1 MEFDG
6 KIEGSWVGCQHKLL
20 TRSRSV
26 QWHVTIWPC
35 WINTNFVIEDEHV
48 IVIQFIREI
57 RSYSDAINSYELYC
71 HTSTFCIFAS
81 CYVKVLFI
89 PVNLLMYC

>member
-26 QWHVTIWPC
+26 QWHVTVWPC

-48 IVIQFIREI
+48 LVIQLLREI

-71 HTSTFCIFAS
+71 HTSTFCLCAMYFLKGVQIS
-81 CYVKVLFI
+81 
-89 PVNLLMYC
+89 LMGL